1 MGKIETYNTSIAES
15 GSSGA
20 GQSIHFNTRNTDDV
34 YSGAGIAKL
43 YEDMSILFFG
53 EVKCPQ
59 YIVFKRIIF
68 VDFSCCFRV
77 CFFTFG
83 HGVVLVLINLRY
95 CFAFLAPF
103 YCFAINSGINT

>member
-15 GSSGA
+15 ESSGA

-43 YEDMSILFFG
+43 YEDMSVFG

-59 YIVFKRIIF
+59 YFVFKRIMF

-77 CFFTFG
+77 CFLPLAM
-83 HGVVLVLINLRY
+83 VL
-95 CFAFLAPF
+95 FWF
-103 YCFAINSGINT
+103 